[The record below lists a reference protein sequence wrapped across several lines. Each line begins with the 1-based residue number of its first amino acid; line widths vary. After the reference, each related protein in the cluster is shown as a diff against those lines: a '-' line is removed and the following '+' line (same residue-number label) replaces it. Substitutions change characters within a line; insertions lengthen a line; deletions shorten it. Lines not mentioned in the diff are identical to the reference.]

1 MVTRTD
7 GSNEQGNPALRSL
20 RDDAAIAIIQ
30 GLLANPNTHGTET
43 QIGPPL
49 VFTAVSLADQLVA
62 ELRKE
67 KEQQS

>member
-7 GSNEQGNPALRSL
+7 GSNEQGNPALRTL
-20 RDDAAIAIIQ
+20 RDDAALAIIT
-30 GLLANPNTHGTET
+30 GLLANPNTQGTDT

-49 VFTAVSLADQLVA
+49 VFTAVSLADQLVK

-67 KEQQS
+67 KQS